1 MLVGAMKK
9 VGNPT
14 FYTSLLHHP
23 HCHLLNLLQNFVNII
38 NHSISFNTIFGHL
51 HDFLFIILCH
61 CRLMIKKWPLSVL
74 FLFCWRSRRNHVFCR
89 SRIGKNSSKGCQVWS
104 GRNAKKASLRLNT
117 DRILKTM

>member
-61 CRLMIKKWPLSVL
+61 CRLMIKKMAPQCSLLVL
-74 FLFCWRSRRNHVFCR
+74 LEEQEKSC
-89 SRIGKNSSKGCQVWS
+89 
-104 GRNAKKASLRLNT
+104 
-117 DRILKTM
+117 IL